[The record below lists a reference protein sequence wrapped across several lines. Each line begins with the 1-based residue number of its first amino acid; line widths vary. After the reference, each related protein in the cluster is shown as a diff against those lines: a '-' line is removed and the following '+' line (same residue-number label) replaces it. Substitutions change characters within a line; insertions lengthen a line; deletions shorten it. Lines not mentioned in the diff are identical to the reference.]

1 MWTTLAY
8 GRFHTVGAVFQ
19 GSVLHENWS
28 LEAGGNWD
36 SAAGQNCERLA
47 DILHKGLDAVSA
59 GYEVQIPSDLRN
71 VRQ

>member
-1 MWTTLAY
+1 M
-8 GRFHTVGAVFQ
+8 FQ